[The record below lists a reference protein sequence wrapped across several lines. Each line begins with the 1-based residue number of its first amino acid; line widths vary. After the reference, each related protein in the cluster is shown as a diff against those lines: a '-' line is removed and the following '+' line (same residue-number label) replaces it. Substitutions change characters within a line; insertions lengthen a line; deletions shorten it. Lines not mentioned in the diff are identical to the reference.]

1 MAGVRSMAT
10 CSSLFTTRTASPHRR
25 YLLGCWCTD
34 AIQAGADL
42 ISVQTSVHATDRNDQ
57 GRGPIRLLADAA
69 VDTRRRWAVTRACR
83 WRPRGG
89 HLRSVHPQRSVP
101 RAVVHGRSIVNLLKS
116 RQSHAVRHSGTGD
129 LPSDWGGWLMR
140 STGLPWL
147 PRVGIR
153 TPCSV

>member
-69 VDTRRRWAVTRACR
+69 GDTRRLGAVTIAVR
-83 WRPRGG
+83 WRTRVV
-89 HLRSVHPQRSVP
+89 HLGSVQPQRSVH
-101 RAVVHGRSIVNLLKS
+101 REVVHGRPIVSLLKS
-116 RQSHAVRHSGTGD
+116 RRSHAVRHS
-129 LPSDWGGWLMR
+129 
-140 STGLPWL
+140 
-147 PRVGIR
+147 
-153 TPCSV
+153 

>member
-69 VDTRRRWAVTRACR
+69 VNTRRRVAETRVLRLRIRRA
-83 WRPRGG
+83 
-89 HLRSVHPQRSVP
+89 HLLSVHPHHPPP
-101 RAVVHGRSIVNLLKS
+101 RPL
-116 RQSHAVRHSGTGD
+116 
-129 LPSDWGGWLMR
+129 
-140 STGLPWL
+140 
-147 PRVGIR
+147 
-153 TPCSV
+153 